1 VNGYPPFSILL
12 PNVVFNLPPA
22 KNALQNKRLPAVRAV
37 RLKNIV
43 LRATAAIFADPWE
56 ILKEIPVYGVNRY
69 MPDINR
75 KIMTIGSCHT
85 NTT

>member
-1 VNGYPPFSILL
+1 MAPPFSILR
-12 PNVVFNLPPA
+12 PNAVFNLPPA
-22 KNALQNKRLPAVRAV
+22 KNAIQNKQLPTVRAV

-56 ILKEIPVYGVNRY
+56 ILQEIPVYGVNGLYARHKQEDNDDWLL
-69 MPDINR
+69 P
-75 KIMTIGSCHT
+75 S